1 MANKLLKAFNLDNQ
15 KTFRPKKKH
24 VVGTKRYELHKNM
37 QSTLG
42 AGNLRDAVALPRG
55 EDENEWLA
63 VNSARTSTR
72 ARQHARTR
80 CAVTSRRKRSP
91 RRVSLSWGAV
101 SAASPA
107 LPACCVCRAVYAVC
121 AVCAAYCVWGLL
133 AAGARAVLLLPL
145 PPLPPLCGTRA
156 AVDFFNEIS
165 LLYGTV
171 AEFCTAESCPVMSAG
186 PRYEYMW
193 ADGVEVKKPISVS
206 APEYI
211 ELLMNWVQNQLDNEE
226 IFPTRIGVPF
236 PPNFFEIVSNIF
248 RRLFRVYGHIY
259 HSHFEQIL
267 NLGAEPH
274 LNTCFKH
281 FVYFVREFELIS
293 NKQEM
298 APLQELIDQLLET
311 DEQRYGNKAAGGAA
325 GGAAAAAAAAAAGPS
340 TAVPPPAPPGGPPRQ
355 PAAAHGAQG

>member
-63 VNSARTSTR
+63 VNT
-72 ARQHARTR
+72 
-80 CAVTSRRKRSP
+80 
-91 RRVSLSWGAV
+91 
-101 SAASPA
+101 
-107 LPACCVCRAVYAVC
+107 
-121 AVCAAYCVWGLL
+121 
-133 AAGARAVLLLPL
+133 
-145 PPLPPLCGTRA
+145 
-156 AVDFFNEIS
+156 VDFFNEIS